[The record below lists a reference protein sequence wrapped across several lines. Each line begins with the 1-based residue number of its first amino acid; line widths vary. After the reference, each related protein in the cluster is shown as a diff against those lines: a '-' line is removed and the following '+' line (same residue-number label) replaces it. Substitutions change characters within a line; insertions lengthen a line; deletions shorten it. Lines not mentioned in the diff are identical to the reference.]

1 VTYQAPDA
9 SGTAANFVEARG
21 QAMLLPGG
29 RHSALRLV
37 AASHNGPVTT
47 AVTVR
52 YADGSTAEAAMT
64 VGDWAGSGSTVV
76 LEMPHR
82 IKAGQGVDG
91 PPVRL
96 FGLSLPLDPA
106 KAVHSV
112 TLPDDPRVEVYAI
125 TLA

>member
-1 VTYQAPDA
+1 M
-9 SGTAANFVEARG
+9 TA
-21 QAMLLPGG
+21 
-29 RHSALRLV
+29 
-37 AASHNGPVTT
+37 

-52 YADGSTAEAAMT
+52 YADGSTAEVPMT
-64 VGDWAGSGSTVV
+64 VGDWAGSGGTVV

-112 TLPDDPRVEVYAI
+112 TLPNDPRVEVYAI
-125 TLA
+125 TLV